1 MRPRRL
7 LWVAVAL
14 YGCGFA
20 VLSILRHRA
29 FSTGRF
35 DLGNMT
41 QAVWATAHGHPLAV
55 TSLEGEQFVR
65 LGAHVDPLLVLLAP
79 LWWLWPS
86 PELLLTVQ
94 AIAIALGAVPLYWL
108 ACKHLASERAAL
120 GFALAFL
127 LLPALQWMTLSEF
140 HPVALATPL
149 LLLALWYLDEERL
162 VPFAL
167 VALLAAGGKEHIP
180 LALAGLG
187 VWHALSRRRLWPGA
201 AIVTGGVALSAVA
214 VGVVMPRF
222 RPEGSEVFLERYG
235 EVGGSPGGI
244 LSTTLTDPGAVL
256 GEALDGPGLA
266 LVAQL
271 VLPLAGLSL
280 LAPLALL
287 GGGAELVLNLL
298 SASRAQ
304 TSIHYHYSAA
314 TLAALAGAAVLG
326 TARLSR
332 LRPRLAEAAAALV
345 LAVSLASNYV
355 LGPLPIWRLLPGSE
369 QLGSGTARITDRDRV
384 AAEAV
389 RQIPPD
395 AVVTASNSL
404 GAHLSERRRI
414 LSWPL
419 LGDATWVAV
428 DGARPG
434 PADRIAPVQHARAI
448 GRLRS
453 DRAWRLVF
461 QRDGMLVFRRQS

>member
-1 MRPRRL
+1 M
-7 LWVAVAL
+7 AL

-94 AIAIALGAVPLYWL
+94 AVGIALGAVPLFLL
-108 ACKHLASERAAL
+108 ARKHLASEWAAL
-120 GFALAFL
+120 GFGLAYL

-149 LLLALWYLDEERL
+149 LLLGLWYLDEERL

-167 VALLAAGGKEHIP
+167 VALVAAGGKEHIP
-180 LALAGLG
+180 LAIAGLG
-187 VWHALSRRRLWPGA
+187 AWHALSRRRLWPGA
-201 AIVTGGVALSAVA
+201 AIAAGGVALSAFA
-214 VGVVMPRF
+214 VGVVVPHF
-222 RPEGSEVFLERYG
+222 RPAGSEGFLQRYEG
-235 EVGGSPGGI
+235 VGSSPGGI
-244 LSTTLTDPGAVL
+244 LRTALTDPGAVL

-287 GGGAELVLNLL
+287 GGAAELGLNLL
-298 SASRAQ
+298 SATRTQ
-304 TSIHYHYSAA
+304 TSIHFHYSAA

-326 TARLSR
+326 TARLAR
-332 LRPRLAEAAAALV
+332 FRPRRAETVAALA
-345 LAVSLASNYV
+345 LAASLASNYV
-355 LGPLPIWRLLPGSE
+355 LGPLPLWQLLPGSE
-369 QLGSGTARITDRDRV
+369 QLGAGTARITAHDRI
-384 AAEAV
+384 AARALRHV
-389 RQIPPD
+389 PSR
-395 AVVTASNSL
+395 AVVSASNSL
-404 GAHLSERRRI
+404 GGHLSERRRI

-419 LGDATWVAV
+419 LRDATWVAV
-428 DGARPG
+428 DETQPG
-434 PADRIAPVQHARAI
+434 YADRIAPGEHARAI
-448 GRLRS
+448 ARLRG

-461 QRDGMLVFRRQS
+461 QRDGVLVFRRQTADRKS